1 MTQAQFLATRS
12 VPLAKDT
19 MEAWRK
25 QGVIFRRRGR
35 LKVWDTRYHE
45 PHIQAVINLGNLD
58 MQFGD
63 VPVPVFNQ
71 PSLIRAISAPF
82 ALRTTMG
89 DMLPE
94 YTHKGPHWHKTN
106 GYKGVG
112 KKFLP
117 EFEGGCAVIG
127 SESQRH
133 VTGIEYRVISVGD
146 KIVQA
151 SKKMPI
157 NEGWP
162 PIPTGFE
169 FEWVGVKGIAKT
181 GIIPYI
187 HEAIKFVPFS
197 KYSIIGWDVIVT
209 DIQPYIIEANT
220 SPGVNE
226 ATAERIISVVKEII

>member
-25 QGVIFRRRGR
+25 QGVIFRHRGR
-35 LKVWDTRYHE
+35 LKVWDIRYHE
-45 PHIQAVINLGNLD
+45 PHIQAVINLGCLD
-58 MQFGD
+58 MDFKD
-63 VPVPVFNQ
+63 VPVPIFNQ

-82 ALRTTMG
+82 ALRRTMEE
-89 DMLPE
+89 MLPE

-146 KIVQA
+146 KVVQA
-151 SKKMPI
+151 QRKHHDGNPLD
-157 NEGWP
+157 
-162 PIPTGFE
+162 GFE

-197 KYSIIGWDVIVT
+197 KYSIIGWDVILT

-226 ATAERIISVVKEII
+226 ATAKRIISVVKEII